1 LHEGVVRQAI
11 WYFDFISP
19 YAYFG
24 LLELERLGS
33 QVRIEYRPVL
43 FAGLLNHWGQRG
55 PAEIP
60 AKRIW
65 TYRWCTWYAA
75 QRGIPFKAP
84 RAHPFNPLGYLRLAI
99 AANCEPAAIRRIF
112 ERLWTTGAD
121 AADASVLEELSASL
135 GIARERLA
143 EPRIKDSLRANTDAA
158 IAQGVFGVP
167 TLVVAGELFWGADAT
182 DFARA
187 YIADPGVL
195 DNEEMR
201 RASTLPVAAARAQVK
216 A

>member
-1 LHEGVVRQAI
+1 MRQAN

-24 LLELERLGS
+24 LLGLERLGP
-33 QVRIEYRPVL
+33 QVRVEYRPVL

-60 AKRIW
+60 GKRTW

-75 QRGIPFKAP
+75 QHGIPFKLP
-84 RAHPFNPLGYLRLAI
+84 HAHPFNPLGYLRLAI

-121 AADASVLEELSASL
+121 ASDAGVLEELAASL
-135 GIARERLA
+135 GIARERLG
-143 EPRIKDSLRANTDAA
+143 EPSVKESLRANTDAA
-158 IAQGVFGVP
+158 IAHGVFGVP
-167 TLVVAGELFWGADAT
+167 TLVVDGEAFWGADAI

-187 YIADPGVL
+187 YIDDRSVL
-195 DNEEMR
+195 DNEEMKR
-201 RASTLPVAAARAQVK
+201 VSALPVGAERRV
-216 A
+216 